1 MNPKLAEMLP
11 QFTMETLSQLDR
23 GAVERRV
30 NDELAQAYNN
40 ISRFPCRDG
49 GKVEPRKVIIE
60 VTLTP
65 ELKKIKTAV
74 EVGGRQQEVDS
85 FELSGIVVRAK
96 VKGVHP
102 DAETADVRMLCDIV
116 NNRIQ
121 GVYFNPENNERPE
134 QLELDLDCDE
144 A

>member
-1 MNPKLAEMLP
+1 MNPKLKEMLP
-11 QFTMETLSQLDR
+11 EFCMENLAQLDR

-30 NDELAQAYNN
+30 NDELNQAFNN

-65 ELKKIKTAV
+65 EVKEIKQGV
-74 EVGGRQQEVDS
+74 EVNGRQQEVS
-85 FELSGIVVRAK
+85 AYELAGVSVRAK

-102 DAETADVRMLCDIV
+102 DAETADVRMLCDMQ
-116 NNRIQ
+116 NQRIQ
-121 GVYFNPENNERPE
+121 SVYFNPNNNDRPE
-134 QLELDLDCDE
+134 QLELDLED
-144 A
+144 